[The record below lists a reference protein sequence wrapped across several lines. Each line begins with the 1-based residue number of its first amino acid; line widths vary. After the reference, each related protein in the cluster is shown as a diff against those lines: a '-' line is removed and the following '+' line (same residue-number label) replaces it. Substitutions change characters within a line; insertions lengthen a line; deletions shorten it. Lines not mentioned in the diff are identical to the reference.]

1 MTAGVKVCGD
11 QLMDY
16 YREKSILSKIPKI
29 ISIFSEICIRIN
41 VDPRPSDILSNS
53 YWAVILSDCHYQ
65 PCTLSKLW
73 ENEGRQYKK
82 MNIMEHLINQVI
94 RHSLWLTFI
103 LPVKME
109 ISKEGST
116 ILACLSCFFSG
127 KGNSILSTVSVL
139 FTSQR
144 NLFENTITA
153 VQALKSWP
161 DMIWHLWVSQF
172 LQCQNRTMS
181 KYCQVINNVQHIKGT
196 ERRFKIGLSPIP
208 EIAEENLSMKSF
220 YLRCSH
226 VSHQMILKQGTTTA
240 DDQM

>member
-1 MTAGVKVCGD
+1 MTASARVRVSGG
-11 QLMDY
+11 QLTDY

-29 ISIFSEICIRIN
+29 YFHFSEICIRMN

-116 ILACLSCFFSG
+116 LLACLSCFFSG
-127 KGNSILSTVSVL
+127 KGIPYFQL
-139 FTSQR
+139 F
-144 NLFENTITA
+144 LFCVRPKETF
-153 VQALKSWP
+153 LKIES
-161 DMIWHLWVSQF
+161 
-172 LQCQNRTMS
+172 LQCRPSNHDLT
-181 KYCQVINNVQHIKGT
+181 
-196 ERRFKIGLSPIP
+196 
-208 EIAEENLSMKSF
+208 
-220 YLRCSH
+220 
-226 VSHQMILKQGTTTA
+226 
-240 DDQM
+240 

>member
-1 MTAGVKVCGD
+1 MTERVKVCGD
-11 QLMDY
+11 QLTDY

-29 ISIFSEICIRIN
+29 YFHFSEICIRMN

-53 YWAVILSDCHYQ
+53 YWAVILSDWHYQ

-116 ILACLSCFFSG
+116 ILAFF
-127 KGNSILSTVSVL
+127 ILFLYFILLSTVSL
-139 FTSQR
+139 LCTSQR
-144 NLFENTITA
+144 NLFENTIAA
-153 VQALKSWP
+153 VQALKSRP
-161 DMIWHLWVSQF
+161 DMI
-172 LQCQNRTMS
+172 
-181 KYCQVINNVQHIKGT
+181 
-196 ERRFKIGLSPIP
+196 
-208 EIAEENLSMKSF
+208 
-220 YLRCSH
+220 
-226 VSHQMILKQGTTTA
+226 
-240 DDQM
+240 